1 MRGMSATQRI
11 CLVCGAP
18 IPPSRKLSVCCSDKC
33 RRLRDNRLCEESRVR
48 CREKKRKNDESKRKE
63 KANRRAAFFAARD
76 AAFNSLGLPPE
87 RVTIAANGR
96 RIVTRGSCF
105 GGCAAD
111 IMHILQP
118 TGGREE

>member
-1 MRGMSATQRI
+1 MSATKRI
-11 CLVCGAP
+11 CLECGAVFVP
-18 IPPSRKLSVCCSDKC
+18 RHHSQTICSDEC

-63 KANRRAAFFAARD
+63 KASRRAAFFAARD
-76 AAFNSLGLPPE
+76 AAFNSLGLPPD
-87 RVTIAANGR
+87 RVTIAANGM

-105 GGCAAD
+105 GGCATD

>member
-1 MRGMSATQRI
+1 VSATKRI
-11 CLVCGAP
+11 CLECGAVFVP
-18 IPPSRKLSVCCSDKC
+18 RHHSQTICSDEC

-63 KANRRAAFFAARD
+63 KLDRRAAFFAARD
-76 AAFNSLGLPPE
+76 AAFESIGLPPE
-87 RVTIAANGR
+87 RVTRGANGQ

-105 GGCAAD
+105 GGCVAD
-111 IMHILQP
+111 ITQIFQP

>member
-1 MRGMSATQRI
+1 MSATQRI

-18 IPPSRKLSVCCSDKC
+18 IPPSRKRQVCCSDEC
-33 RRLRDNRLCEESRVR
+33 RHKRDSQLTAESRVR
-48 CREKKRKNDESKRKE
+48 CTEKKRKDAANKRKE
-63 KANRRAAFFAARD
+63 KQDRRAAFFAARD
-76 AAFNSLGLPPE
+76 AAFERIGLPPE

-105 GGCAAD
+105 GGCAPD
-111 IMHILQP
+111 ITHLLQP

>member
-1 MRGMSATQRI
+1 MSATQRI
-11 CLVCGAP
+11 CLECGAEFVP
-18 IPPSRKLSVCCSDKC
+18 RHHSQTICSDEC

-48 CREKKRKNDESKRKE
+48 CREKKRKADADKRKE
-63 KANRRAAFFAARD
+63 KLDRRAAFFAARD
-76 AAFNSLGLPPE
+76 AVFESIGLPPE

-105 GGCAAD
+105 GGCAPD
-111 IMHILQP
+111 ILHILQP